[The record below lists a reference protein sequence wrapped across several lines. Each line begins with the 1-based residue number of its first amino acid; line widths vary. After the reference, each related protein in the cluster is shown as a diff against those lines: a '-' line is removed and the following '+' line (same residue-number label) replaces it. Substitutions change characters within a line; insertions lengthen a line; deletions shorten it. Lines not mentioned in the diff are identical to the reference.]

1 VNVNNPA
8 VEHRLGAVPKLGA
21 VPGIEIVELGEVV
34 EDIPYNPAV
43 EMQDAATA
51 AECSTVE
58 QCKVAEVQSCML
70 THKDQDKKYH
80 MDLHWLPQVQQDLEK
95 VHREEAK
102 VVHKEKESLVHKLK
116 TFAIHRRIHIQVAM
130 VQWSGIHKV
139 KFVHID
145 MGSACKPG

>member
-1 VNVNNPA
+1 MNVNNPA

-21 VPGIEIVELGEVV
+21 VPGIEIVEL
-34 EDIPYNPAV
+34 D
-43 EMQDAATA
+43 DATA

-58 QCKVAEVQSCML
+58 QCKVAEVQRCML

-145 MGSACKPG
+145 MGSACKPS